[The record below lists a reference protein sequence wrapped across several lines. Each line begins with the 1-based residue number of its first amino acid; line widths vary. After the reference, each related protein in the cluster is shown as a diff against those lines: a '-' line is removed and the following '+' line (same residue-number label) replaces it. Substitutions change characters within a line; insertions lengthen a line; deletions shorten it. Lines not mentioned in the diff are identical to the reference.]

1 MANQSRIPNIKLDDQ
16 RAEQV
21 VRAIKSQLDSTKRT
35 IDLEF
40 TTTSL
45 GPILISPDGSRWK
58 LSVSDLGALVITAL

>member
-1 MANQSRIPNIKLDDQ
+1 MANRSRISNIKVDDQ
-16 RAEQV
+16 KTEQIL
-21 VRAIKSQLDSTKRT
+21 REIKKQLDSTKRT

-58 LSVSDLGALVITAL
+58 LSVSDAGALVVTAL